1 MRIWSSA
8 PRGLTGQN
16 HKLEGFFLELTHV
29 KGNTYVLEANQ
40 LIPLYKLD
48 DKRCILLDCG
58 LHSEREDIRA
68 TLKAHNLWLSGII
81 VSHAH
86 GDHSVNCRY
95 FQQKYNIP
103 IAMPMGEA
111 ALCYSL
117 LTLKTYYYMH
127 SPNTVLTN
135 HHEMILDVDIPIYRK
150 DGPFYFQGATFQI
163 VHTPGHSPDH
173 IAIITPDDVCYT
185 GDAVLSERPLKFPY
199 AIALQPTLDSLE
211 KLIALDSSF
220 YIVSHRGVFD
230 DLTPVAESYR
240 NIILDVAEH
249 LTSLITA
256 PMTDSEVAHAV
267 CEDFALLSARVNRAT
282 GALRTLYAYLD
293 FLKDRGDITIT
304 AHRGMRYFQP
314 APKPDPSHEED
325 Y

>member
-1 MRIWSSA
+1 M
-8 PRGLTGQN
+8 
-16 HKLEGFFLELTHV
+16 
-29 KGNTYVLEANQ
+29 
-40 LIPLYKLD
+40 IPLYKLD
-48 DKRCILLDCG
+48 DTHCILLDCG
-58 LHSEREDIRA
+58 LTEEREKIEE
-68 TLKAHNLWLSGII
+68 TLAENNLTLMGII

-86 GDHSVNCRY
+86 GDHSGNCRY
-95 FQQKYNIP
+95 FQQMYHIP

-127 SPNTVLTN
+127 SPNTVLSN
-135 HHEMILDVDIPIYRK
+135 HHEMILDVDCPIYRK

-199 AIALQPTLDSLE
+199 AIALQQTLDSLE
-211 KLIALDSSF
+211 TLLALESSA
-220 YIVSHRGVFD
+220 YIVAHRGVFE

-240 NIILDVAEH
+240 AIILDVAQH
-249 LTSLITA
+249 LSSLITS

-267 CEDFALLSARVNRAT
+267 CEDFSLLSARVNRAT
-282 GALRTLYAYLD
+282 GALRTLHTYLD
-293 FLKDRGDITIT
+293 FLVDRGDIMIV

-314 APKPDPSHEED
+314 TPKLPTPEKKA
-325 Y
+325 